1 MLLVCERSANEISA
15 ALSAKIEGG
24 LKPEDVE
31 VTEDFEVT
39 AGVKAAVTMVM
50 VAMAAAGVRGVN
62 AAGGAVNAMAD
73 VVVATAA
80 AAGVV

>member
-1 MLLVCERSANEISA
+1 MIALAVLMA
-15 ALSAKIEGG
+15 AVVG
-24 LKPEDVE
+24 PVTEDVE